1 MARKQGLFSIA
12 IDFVMSHTVFYMRFQ
27 EKLELQQRIDSI
39 DDERRKKM
47 REKERI
53 FFKKMAVALVAKDLN
68 RIEELL
74 KEFKIAKEKDYK
86 EEDYLESWD
95 DEAREI
101 NLAETADALKRS
113 KRETSTYQIAMI
125 EAHKEVI

>member
-1 MARKQGLFSIA
+1 MARKQGLFSTA

-74 KEFKIAKEKDYK
+74 KEFKIAKEKDSK

-95 DEAREI
+95 DEAR
-101 NLAETADALKRS
+101 
-113 KRETSTYQIAMI
+113 
-125 EAHKEVI
+125 